1 MIDNELKAKLVE
13 AKNLDE
19 VKDLLEDSPD
29 LDAEAIYREIQ
40 KHRSDKNELLDI
52 EELDAVSGGADRDWV
67 KDGCA
72 ATCEA
77 GSWCGSNDY
86 CMIWDVTYDNFWATC
101 PDGHPHEFKSEFKKD
116 VCVRCGFVRDQVP
129 GGDPG

>member
-1 MIDNELKAKLVE
+1 M
-13 AKNLDE
+13 
-19 VKDLLEDSPD
+19 
-29 LDAEAIYREIQ
+29 LDAELKEKLIHSGSLEEVR
-40 KHRSDKNELLDI
+40 ELLKGESGLDAEKAWEEVRRHHSDETAKLDL
-52 EELDAVSGGADRDWV
+52 EELASVSGGADRNWV

-101 PDGHPHEFKSEFKKD
+101 PDGHDHVFQNRI
-116 VCVRCGFVRDQVP
+116 CIRCGYERS
-129 GGDPG
+129 GGDFTGN